1 MKRGGPLRRATPL
14 RTHAK
19 LRVVGDS
26 DCTTILNN
34 IQALL
39 RDHAIQRDGGCAL
52 RHCAEAGDCGG
63 RTRSDELILQA
74 EPLNSRKHSVSCATC
89 ATSLCPHHHLHFRK
103 KEPPVYWELIRRHT
117 GEERWAWLQRVI
129 ADKRPYRYYL
139 ADWEAI
145 EAVLR
150 AELAEHPTAPIQAH
164 RHIGK

>member
-1 MKRGGPLRRATPL
+1 VYEARRPFATRNSSPHTCQAA
-14 RTHAK
+14 R
-19 LRVVGDS
+19 RGDS

-52 RHCAEAGDCGG
+52 RHCAEAVDCGG

-103 KEPPVYWELIRRHT
+103 KEPPVY
-117 GEERWAWLQRVI
+117 
-129 ADKRPYRYYL
+129 
-139 ADWEAI
+139 
-145 EAVLR
+145 
-150 AELAEHPTAPIQAH
+150 
-164 RHIGK
+164 